1 MAVLMLNQLP
11 IAVNSFDPL
20 RRRGR
25 LSTLQQFGPGN
36 LFATRRGVNVSLVVA
51 VLLMSAALLPFAATA
66 ATMRV
71 EIRITAPVDEVWAA
85 VRDVG
90 AVHTRLAPGFVVD
103 DRLKDG
109 VRTIT
114 FANGLVIEET
124 IVSIDDEHHRLGYS
138 ASGSRSRFHFA
149 SIEVIPDGEGCRMIW
164 ITDAL
169 PDDRKGPITAMME
182 QGAIVMKKT
191 LEEAAARAR
200 H

>member
-1 MAVLMLNQLP
+1 MFKQLP
-11 IAVNSFDPL
+11 NSSNPL
-20 RRRGR
+20 RRRC
-25 LSTLQQFGPGN
+25 TL
-36 LFATRRGVNVSLVVA
+36 NVSLIVG
-51 VLLMSAALLPFAATA
+51 VLLMSAALLPSAAMA

-71 EIRITAPVDEVWAA
+71 EIRIAAPVDEVWAA

-103 DRLKDG
+103 DRLEKG

-114 FANGLVIEET
+114 FANGLVIKET
-124 IVSIDDEHHRLGYS
+124 IVSIDDENHRLGYS

-149 SIEVIPDGEGCRMIW
+149 SIEVVPDGEGSRMIW

-191 LEEAAARAR
+191 LEEAARGR
-200 H
+200 Q